1 MTTYLYVSLQDDDR
15 IARFVI
21 DPQNGALEPSGST
34 DVAGGPAPLA
44 ISPSR
49 RTLYVGQRE
58 DQVMSA
64 WSVDPAT
71 GELAS
76 MGSVPLAGEPC
87 QIATDRAGRFL
98 LSAYYQAGRC
108 AVHALGAEGA
118 VIDPAVESFETGSGA
133 HCFQTDPSNR
143 FSFLPHIATGS
154 GGLPL
159 LAEGRR
165 EGPNTI
171 MQFHFDAKS
180 GQLSA
185 NEPDRIDAPPGAGPR
200 HFCFHPSRDL
210 VYVSNEQA
218 SSVSVYALDPDA
230 GTLSLLDTQSTLP
243 ADFEG
248 RNSCAQIQISPSGRA
263 LYVGNRGHNSIASF
277 ALDEAS
283 GAIESTG
290 WAEADAVPRAFHL
303 DPSGR
308 FLYAAGLET
317 GTLVSYAVDTDS
329 GRLTRLATYEVG
341 AKPMWVLP
349 VELG

>member
-21 DPQNGALEPSGST
+21 DPTSGALQPSGST
-34 DVAGGPAPLA
+34 EVAGGPAPLT

-58 DQVMSA
+58 DHVMSA
-64 WSVDPAT
+64 WRIDQAT
-71 GELAS
+71 GDLAS
-76 MGSVPLAGEPC
+76 LGGVPLAGEPC

-98 LSAYYQAGRC
+98 LSAYYQAGRG
-108 AVHALGAEGA
+108 AVHALDAEGLL
-118 VIDPAVESFETGSGA
+118 IDSAVESFETGSGA

-143 FSFLPHIATGS
+143 FAFLPHIATGS

-171 MQFHFDAKS
+171 RQFRFDAES
-180 GQLSA
+180 GRLSA
-185 NEPDRIDAPPGAGPR
+185 NAPDRVDASPGDGPR
-200 HFCFHPSRDL
+200 HFCFHPSLDL

-218 SSVSVYALDPDA
+218 SSVSVYALDPNA
-230 GTLSLLDTQSTLP
+230 GTLSLLDTRSTLP
-243 ADFEG
+243 DDSTE
-248 RNSCAQIQISPSGRA
+248 RNSCAQIQIAPSGRS

-283 GAIESTG
+283 GSIESTG

-303 DPSGR
+303 DPTGR
-308 FLYAAGLET
+308 FLFAAGLET
-317 GTLVSYAVDTDS
+317 GTLVSYTVDADS
-329 GRLTRLATYEVG
+329 GSLSRLATYDVG
-341 AKPMWVLP
+341 PKPMWVLP
-349 VELG
+349 VDLG